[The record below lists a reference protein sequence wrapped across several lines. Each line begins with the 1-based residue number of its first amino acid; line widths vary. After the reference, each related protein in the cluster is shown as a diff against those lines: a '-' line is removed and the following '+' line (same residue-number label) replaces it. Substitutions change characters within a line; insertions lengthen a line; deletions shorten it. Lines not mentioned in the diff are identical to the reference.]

1 MKCAADYKNRET
13 ELIDYLQRLGEKK
26 AFTRYGFPSLF
37 KYAVECLKLSE
48 SKSYELIS
56 IARKSKEVPELKAAI
71 SEGTI
76 DLPPKKRTVRSS
88 NFFANHSLKVN
99 RRFVS

>member
-1 MKCAADYKNRET
+1 MDLIQQLHEGAMRCVADYKKRET
-13 ELIDYLQRLGEKK
+13 ELIDYLQKLGEKR

-56 IARKSKEVPELKAAI
+56 IARKSKEVPELKVVI
-71 SEGTI
+71 SQ
-76 DLPPKKRTVRSS
+76 
-88 NFFANHSLKVN
+88 
-99 RRFVS
+99 